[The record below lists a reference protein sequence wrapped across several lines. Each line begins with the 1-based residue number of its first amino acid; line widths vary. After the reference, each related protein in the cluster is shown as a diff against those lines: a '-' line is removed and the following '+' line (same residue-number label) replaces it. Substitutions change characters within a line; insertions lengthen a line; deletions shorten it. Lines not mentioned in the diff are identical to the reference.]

1 MSKYLIAVLILLVGK
16 IHGQNYHCLDYFFNS
31 TPTHGIKIY
40 TNIPYANGCQMP
52 TVHFEGYA
60 YGRANTID
68 VKLSWY
74 IYDGQFI
81 QTNASSAGAWAPKI
95 FLSNE
100 NGKVVIFLD
109 DRGYYHRFTVSAYAY
124 GMGESG
130 SWFQGWYT
138 ADQPVSGTNIIQVP
152 YKNHLPGSVIIG
164 NVPEQASAL
173 VHLIGNHS
181 TTQFR
186 MTLPDYA
193 NGAGT
198 GNINLQSWVSE
209 PGVTWDAGGI
219 GMNVNNDNGSP
230 AQFGRL
236 NTQIGQSYI
245 RFIPNGG
252 AMEFNTTN
260 NAGTSYKG
268 SMYLQ
273 SGRLGIGQVSPE
285 TNLDVAGNARVT
297 NGLATWD
304 NLSFWSNGVSSFIQ
318 SNGDEEGLRIKSNTA
333 NKIIL
338 ESNVGIGTN
347 TPGPYQ
353 LAVEGII
360 GARKIKVTQSSWADD
375 VFTPTYQLRSL
386 QEVGKYIEKNGHLPD
401 VPKAKDVI
409 GKYMDISETQ
419 TLLLRKI
426 EELTL
431 YIIQLKE
438 ENIDLKKRVE
448 KIELTNSRN

>member
-1 MSKYLIAVLILLVGK
+1 MSKYLFTFLLLLAGR

-138 ADQPVSGTNIIQVP
+138 ADQPVGGTNIIQVP
-152 YKNHLPGSVIIG
+152 YKNHLPGNIIIG

-173 VHLIGNHS
+173 VHLMGNHS

-219 GMNVNNDNGSP
+219 GMNVNNDNGIP

-252 AMEFNTTN
+252 AMEFNTTDN
-260 NAGTSYKG
+260 VGNAFKSA
-268 SMYLQ
+268 MYLQ
-273 SGRLGIGQVSPE
+273 GGKLGIGT
-285 TNLDVAGNARVT
+285 TN
-297 NGLATWD
+297 
-304 NLSFWSNGVSSFIQ
+304 
-318 SNGDEEGLRIKSNTA
+318 
-333 NKIIL
+333 
-338 ESNVGIGTN
+338 
-347 TPGPYQ
+347 PGSYK
-353 LAVEGII
+353 LAVEGTI
-360 GARKIKVTQSSWADD
+360 GARKIKVTQTSWADD
-375 VFTPTYQLRSL
+375 VFTPNYPLRTL
-386 QEVGKYIEKNGHLPD
+386 KEVNSFIKQNGHLPD

-409 GKYMDISETQ
+409 GIDMDISETQ

-438 ENIDLKKRVE
+438 ENKGLKKRVE
-448 KIELTNSRN
+448 KIELAKSRN